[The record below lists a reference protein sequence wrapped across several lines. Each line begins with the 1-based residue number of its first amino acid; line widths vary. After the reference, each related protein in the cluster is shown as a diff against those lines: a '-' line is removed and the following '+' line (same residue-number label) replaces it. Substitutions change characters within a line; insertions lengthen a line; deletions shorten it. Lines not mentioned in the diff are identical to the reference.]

1 MINRVKEYEPVQEG
15 QSLMTTLGII
25 SGEALTLLERN
36 GAMSLRSLIREL
48 PWAMPV
54 VTMAIGALIREGLI
68 KAEQHELEIVIE
80 PRRDWQIP
88 AHFVKEP
95 AYGIWGD

>member
-1 MINRVKEYEPVQEG
+1 MHNRLKAYEPVQEG

-54 VTMAIGALIREGLI
+54 ITMAIGSLVREGLI
-68 KAEQHELEIVIE
+68 KAEQHELEIILE

-88 AHFVKEP
+88 TDLFKEP
-95 AYGIWGD
+95 ATRG